1 MNVQGMILTC
11 PNCDTQY
18 FADDSTIGE
27 SGRTVKCAA
36 CDHSWFVGPRGETDV
51 TRRGP
56 IAGAHEAYREKVR
69 ARRAR
74 ASRSV
79 ALVTWLVVGAFFG
92 SMLAGMMVFRN
103 NVVEIWP
110 QSAATFKALGLEVN
124 RFGLEF
130 LDTEAE
136 RYFDGT
142 TPILEIS
149 GQVENVTTQA
159 RRAPMVRVLLLD
171 EGGAMIGESFAPITP
186 ARIPSGQT
194 ARFTTR
200 VENPPFEAFELELQ
214 FATEGEAEIAAPRV
228 ADAREVI
235 ASSAGETE

>member
-1 MNVQGMILTC
+1 MILTC
-11 PNCDTQY
+11 PNCETQY

-36 CDHSWFVGPRGETDV
+36 CDHSWFVGPEGETDAK
-51 TRRGP
+51 RGP

-74 ASRSV
+74 ASKSV
-79 ALVTWLVVGAFFG
+79 ALATWLIVGALFTTL
-92 SMLAGMMVFRN
+92 LAGMVVFRN
-103 NVVEIWP
+103 NVVEVWP
-110 QSAATFKALGLEVN
+110 QSAATFKTLGLEVN

-171 EGGAMIGESFAPITP
+171 ESGAMIGESFAPITP
-186 ARIPSGQT
+186 ERIPARQT

-214 FATEGEAEIAAPRV
+214 FSTPKEAETSGAAV
-228 ADAREVI
+228 ADAGALA
-235 ASSAGETE
+235 ASMMSGAPE